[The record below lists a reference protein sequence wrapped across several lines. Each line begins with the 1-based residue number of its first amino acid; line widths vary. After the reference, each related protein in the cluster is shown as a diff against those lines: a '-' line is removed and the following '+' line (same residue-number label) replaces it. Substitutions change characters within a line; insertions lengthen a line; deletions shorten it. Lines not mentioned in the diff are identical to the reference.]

1 MGGYSGDGGPAVNAL
16 LNRPFGV
23 ALDSAGNVFFTDSY
37 NQRVRKIDANGI
49 ITTVAGAGV
58 SGFSGDG
65 GPALSATM
73 GFPTGIA
80 IDAYGKIFV
89 ADTQNNVIRMITPTS
104 CSSALVLG
112 AISAGEFGA
121 LTSVAP
127 GSWMEIYGCDLTP
140 GVAAWNFQ
148 SPTAPTSL
156 DGVSVT
162 IGGFSA
168 NLSYVSPTQVNALVP
183 SNIPVGAQTVYVR
196 SSTGASNGF
205 TTSSNGF
212 LINVNQTS
220 PGLWAPP
227 ELRLGA
233 KQYVGA
239 LFKDG
244 SGLVLPP
251 GAVLTGDFAGMP
263 SRPALPGDVIVLY
276 GVGFG
281 PVCVTTTTSAC
292 TTIPDGQVVQQTN
305 TVQTTLDV
313 VFGGAEGALSDLT
326 YAGLALNSVGV
337 YEIDVIVPEVPAS
350 NVTPLSLNLG
360 NSLSTQTLYIAV
372 AN

>member
-1 MGGYSGDGGPAVNAL
+1 MGGYFGDGGPAVNAL

-49 ITTVAGAGV
+49 ITTVAGTGV

-121 LTSVAP
+121 LTSIAP

-212 LINVNQTS
+212 LMNVNQTS

-244 SGLVLPP
+244 SGLVLPQ
-251 GAVLTGDFAGMP
+251 GAVLTGDFAGIP

-276 GVGFG
+276 GVASLLLHR
-281 PVCVTTTTSAC
+281 PAPPYRTARLCSRPTPCKPPWMSSS
-292 TTIPDGQVVQQTN
+292 
-305 TVQTTLDV
+305 
-313 VFGGAEGALSDLT
+313 GAPKARCPT
-326 YAGLALNSVGV
+326 
-337 YEIDVIVPEVPAS
+337 
-350 NVTPLSLNLG
+350 
-360 NSLSTQTLYIAV
+360 
-372 AN
+372 

>member
-1 MGGYSGDGGPAVNAL
+1 
-16 LNRPFGV
+16 
-23 ALDSAGNVFFTDSY
+23 
-37 NQRVRKIDANGI
+37 
-49 ITTVAGAGV
+49 
-58 SGFSGDG
+58 
-65 GPALSATM
+65 
-73 GFPTGIA
+73 
-80 IDAYGKIFV
+80 
-89 ADTQNNVIRMITPTS
+89 
-104 CSSALVLG
+104 
-112 AISAGEFGA
+112 
-121 LTSVAP
+121 
-127 GSWMEIYGCDLTP
+127 MEIYGCDLTP

-244 SGLVLPP
+244 SGLVLPQ
-251 GAVLTGDFAGMP
+251 GAVLTGDFAGIP

-292 TTIPDGQVVQQTN
+292 TTIPD
-305 TVQTTLDV
+305 LDV

-337 YEIDVIVPEVPAS
+337 YEIDLIVPEVPAS